1 MSDTRAPHEAGT
13 AATPAPSAPTPG
25 APSPKITLVTG
36 ANRGL
41 GKEAALH
48 LAAAGQDLLLTY
60 RSHADEIEEVLA
72 AVRGLGR
79 TAVAFRLDT
88 TEFGTF
94 PAFVADVRATLGEH
108 WGRETFDHLLNNAGS
123 AALAPVAE
131 TTAEQLD
138 SMYEVHFKGPYLL
151 TQALLPLLA
160 DGGRVLNVSTGL
172 TRFTQSDAAPYAS
185 MKGAVEVF
193 TRYLAKELGPRGIAV
208 NAIAPGATGTD
219 FGGGY
224 LRDSA
229 QVREGLASVT
239 AMGHVGDP
247 VDIGAAVASLLADG
261 TRWITGQRIEAS
273 GGMLL

>member
-1 MSDTRAPHEAGT
+1 MSDHHDNRDAATPT
-13 AATPAPSAPTPG
+13 ATPAPAAT
-25 APSPKITLVTG
+25 PKITLVTG

-60 RSHADEIEEVLA
+60 RSHAEEIEAVLA

-88 TEFGTF
+88 TEFGSF
-94 PAFVADVRATLGEH
+94 PGFAADVRAALAEH
-108 WGRETFDHLLNNAGS
+108 WGRDTFDHLFNNAGS
-123 AALAPVAE
+123 AAMAPVAE
-131 TTAEQLD
+131 TTAAQLD

-151 TQALLPLLA
+151 TQTLLPLLA

-172 TRFTQSDAAPYAS
+172 TRFTQSDAAPYAA

-224 LRDSA
+224 LRDSE
-229 QVREGLASVT
+229 QVREGLASVI

>member
-1 MSDTRAPHEAGT
+1 MTDNHTTHD
-13 AATPAPSAPTPG
+13 AATASTTPSAPT
-25 APSPKITLVTG
+25 PKITLVTG

-41 GKEAALH
+41 GKEAALN

-60 RSHADEIEEVLA
+60 RSHAEEIEAVLGE
-72 AVRGLGR
+72 VRGLGR

-88 TEFGTF
+88 TEFGAF
-94 PAFVADVRATLGEH
+94 PAFAAEVGAALGEH
-108 WGRETFDHLLNNAGS
+108 WGRDTFDHLLNNAGS
-123 AALAPVAE
+123 AAMAPVAE
-131 TTAEQLD
+131 TTEAQLD

-160 DGGRVLNVSTGL
+160 DNGRVLNVSTGL

-208 NAIAPGATGTD
+208 NAIAPGATATD
-219 FGGGY
+219 FGGGD
-224 LRDSA
+224 LRDNEA
-229 QVREGLASVT
+229 VRQGLASVT
-239 AMGHVGDP
+239 AMGHVGYP
-247 VDIGAAVASLLADG
+247 GDIGAAVASLLADG

>member
-1 MSDTRAPHEAGT
+1 MPHPAEAL
-13 AATPAPSAPTPG
+13 ATPT
-25 APSPKITLVTG
+25 SPRITLITG

-41 GKEAALH
+41 GKQAALH

-60 RSHADEIEEVLA
+60 RSHADEAEEVLA
-72 AVRGLGR
+72 EVRALGR

-88 TEFGTF
+88 TEFALF
-94 PAFVADVRATLGEH
+94 PAFAAEVREALEKH
-108 WGRETFDHLLNNAGS
+108 WGRTGFDHLFNNAGS
-123 AALAPVAE
+123 AAMAPVSE
-131 TTAEQLD
+131 TTAAQLD
-138 SMYEVHFKGPYLL
+138 TMYEVHFKGPYLL

-208 NAIAPGATGTD
+208 NAIAPGATATD

-224 LRDSA
+224 LRDSTA
-229 QVREGLASVT
+229 VREGLANVI

-247 VDIGAAVASLLADG
+247 VDIGAAVAALLADG

>member
-1 MSDTRAPHEAGT
+1 MTDDHTTHD
-13 AATPAPSAPTPG
+13 AATASTTPG
-25 APSPKITLVTG
+25 APTPKITLVTG

-41 GKEAALH
+41 GKEAALN

-60 RSHADEIEEVLA
+60 RSHAEEIEAVLGE
-72 AVRGLGR
+72 VRGLGR

-88 TEFGTF
+88 TEFGAF
-94 PAFVADVRATLGEH
+94 PAFAAEVRAALGEH
-108 WGRETFDHLLNNAGS
+108 WGRDTFDHLLNNAGS
-123 AALAPVAE
+123 AAMAPVAE
-131 TTAEQLD
+131 TTEAQLD

-160 DGGRVLNVSTGL
+160 DNGRVLNVSTGL

-208 NAIAPGATGTD
+208 NAIAPGATATD
-219 FGGGY
+219 FGGGD
-224 LRDSA
+224 LRDNEA
-229 QVREGLASVT
+229 VRQGLASVT
-239 AMGHVGDP
+239 AMGHVGYP
-247 VDIGAAVASLLADG
+247 GDIGAAVASLLADG